1 MTDRTEPPPQPKDDG
16 DPPRAVKLRPDGD
29 EVLDFAIERLVARR
43 SAIPVLRHGDL
54 RALVRRYRIFP
65 GLGASFVE
73 CAPEAAF
80 RQGLRQLAAMRTVGV
95 EMITYVAAFTFPD
108 VMAAVI
114 EAMDAH
120 VSPTDDEATPNDEDE
135 PADVPAVELTDETLP
150 EFICATVAAR
160 MGTAHVRTELESI
173 RRAPPRPPT
182 RRRPA
187 PQRRATPR
195 PLALP
200 AARPVETLDVPEV
213 TPIDLQPDDPVRDTP
228 PHVDTAVNEAGS
240 ASKALEAP
248 TDPAPIDP
256 APIDPAPIDPAP
268 IDPAPIDPEP
278 VAAVTGD
285 FADAGNAPTGM
296 VPVEAT
302 AATPTPASS
311 TAAPEATALDHE
323 AGGDPPAIEVAP
335 NAVVEATPDP
345 AGIAHAAATWA
356 VPHPLDLAQI
366 VAGLEAL
373 PVEAYD
379 WAAVGNLAVALHA
392 LHLTRLD
399 EQRRLDVQRLGTSVR
414 DVVSRFKETFDAW
427 GLTTTGN
434 AATWSVDA
442 VRPEDAARIANLLET
457 LSEAFATWQSLH
469 DEGEPSVLA
478 RREFHRAGIRRAE
491 NLIATTYAEVH
502 VALGPRFTNDLAPTV
517 ANDPAAWMSRT
528 VITQLLHE
536 GHFGTAARML
546 RSGDPALADA
556 ADLAETMQRRMEFE
570 FTRPYSCARAIAGRV
585 TISLATRNAA
595 MRLESDLGALVLQ
608 PPTQSVT
615 HRQLAELFW
624 NADVRLRQRHLSDF
638 LGRMWN
644 GIELALRLRVELFAG
659 RRLADAPV
667 GLAWWAA
674 LDPESPVRRV
684 ASTSRYLPAFEK
696 DGLTS
701 VRGCLAILQG
711 LEEDAHERGDW
722 VEHDRLHDAR
732 VAVCALEPM
741 KQLRNDSLVAHG
753 TSAVSDED
761 FTLALAKNPALRLEL
776 GIPPSMTG
784 APEVAWIYRGV
795 MENLGVS
802 LDDENPLLAWG
813 RLLADAIRDP

>member
-1 MTDRTEPPPQPKDDG
+1 MTDRTEPPPQPDDG
-16 DPPRAVKLRPDGD
+16 DPPPAVELRPDGD
-29 EVLDFAIERLVARR
+29 EVLNFAIERLVARR

-65 GLGASFVE
+65 GLGSSFVE

-95 EMITYVAAFTFPD
+95 EAITYVAAFTFPD
-108 VMAAVI
+108 VMATVI

-120 VSPTDDEATPNDEDE
+120 ALPTGDEVALDDEGE
-135 PADVPAVELTDETLP
+135 PADAPVVELTDETLP
-150 EFICATVAAR
+150 TYICATVAAR
-160 MGTAHVRTELESI
+160 MGTAHVRNELESI
-173 RRAPPRPPT
+173 RRAPPRPPM

-187 PQRRATPR
+187 PQRRAAPRALAVPAVPAVRPPETPD
-195 PLALP
+195 
-200 AARPVETLDVPEV
+200 AAEVAPIDVQPDVPV
-213 TPIDLQPDDPVRDTP
+213 GDTP
-228 PHVDTAVNEAGS
+228 PHPDTGVDEAGP
-240 ASKALEAP
+240 ALGALEALEAP
-248 TDPAPIDP
+248 ADTAPIDQQ
-256 APIDPAPIDPAP
+256 
-268 IDPAPIDPEP
+268 P
-278 VAAVTGD
+278 VAALAVD
-285 FADAGNAPTGM
+285 FEDAGIAPTGAVHVDTTAPGPAPAP
-296 VPVEAT
+296 VPVTPDAT
-302 AATPTPASS
+302 APVP
-311 TAAPEATALDHE
+311 E
-323 AGGDPPAIEVAP
+323 AGGDTPTLEVAP
-335 NAVVEATPDP
+335 DAVREATRDP
-345 AGIAHAAATWA
+345 VGIANAATTWS
-356 VPHPLDLAQI
+356 VPLPHDLGQI

-392 LHLTRLD
+392 LHLHRLD

-414 DVVSRFKETFDAW
+414 DVISRLKETFDAW
-427 GLTTTGN
+427 GLTATGD

-442 VRPEDAARIANLLET
+442 VRPEDAARIATLIHT
-457 LSEAFATWQSLH
+457 LSDAFATWQSLH

-502 VALGPRFTNDLAPTV
+502 AALGPQFTNDLAPIV
-517 ANDPAAWMSRT
+517 ASDPGAWTSRS
-528 VITQLLHE
+528 VVAQLLQE
-536 GHFGTAARML
+536 GHFGTAARLL
-546 RSGDPALADA
+546 RAGDPALADA

-570 FTRPYSCARAIAGRV
+570 FTRPHSCARAIAGRV
-585 TISLATRNAA
+585 SISLAVRNAA
-595 MRLESDLGALVLQ
+595 ARLEGDLGALVLE
-608 PPTQSVT
+608 PSTQSVT

-644 GIELALRLRVELFAG
+644 GIELALRLRVELVAG
-659 RRLADAPV
+659 RRLADSSTA
-667 GLAWWAA
+667 LAWWAA
-674 LDPESPVRRV
+674 LDPESPIRRV
-684 ASTSRYLPAFEK
+684 AATSRYLSAFEK

-711 LEEDAHERGDW
+711 LEEDAHRRGDW

-732 VAVCALEPM
+732 IAICALEPM

-761 FTLALAKNPALRLEL
+761 FTLALAKNPARRLEL
-776 GIPPSMTG
+776 GIPPSLTG
-784 APEVAWIYRGV
+784 AAEVAWIYRGV
-795 MENLGVS
+795 MENLGVP

-813 RLLADAIRDP
+813 RLLADAIQDP